1 MAIARQDK
9 TFYIKEG
16 SALPLLTV
24 KLVDA
29 VTGLP
34 VDLTQADE
42 VRVKISD
49 DEMQIVDAPAEIGP
63 DQDTVGAGIVFVE
76 STLFSARHGRYFAE
90 FDVFWTAQ
98 RYPQTF
104 PHKDYVYLVV
114 VEDVD

>member
-1 MAIARQDK
+1 MAIAREDK

-24 KLVDA
+24 KLVDGL
-29 VTGLP
+29 TGLP

-42 VRVKISD
+42 VRIKISD

-63 DQDTVGAGIVFVE
+63 DQDTTGKGLVSVDP
-76 STLFSARHGRYFAE
+76 TLFSDQHGRYFAE
-90 FDVFWTAQ
+90 FDVFWTAE